1 MTAQSESE
9 LANTEQ
15 STETTDNRADERLG
29 DKYDA
34 EKIVETART
43 WQEINCPLCGSTW
56 EDLIREDS
64 AGHECSECGG
74 RIRYTR
80 REELR
85 SEQDDTDDHEQRE
98 LFSDGGVA
106 AEGNKSETA
115 ATDSLAQTPP
125 AIEDMD
131 VDLNGRTHY
140 AHVRYAAGDSPGV
153 IWFDPRNG
161 QERLALAVDTSR
173 DALEP
178 GERVL
183 TTIGIYCKHHRAQ
196 AVDPDAEWVLDR
208 YYTYKEE
215 IECVDGSTEKQ
226 VSGCRS
232 AETHESLTAA
242 REAAS
247 EKHPE
252 YAEAPYKNA
261 IDECVDRDDAASSE
275 ADVAAR
281 SEELVD
287 DEGADQAD
295 QESTSKPASESPAT
309 PARPHGINRQRMAM
323 DTFNNMLRFEGSDTG
338 VTTHAMIIRDE
349 PGLLVTASRSKNAD
363 SEWEVRGFKVRAP
376 DVKFKCGSRKQANVA
391 TIIVETFDGEN
402 LIIDNEY
409 VQRTPV
415 STGIPTV
422 VAADGKPAVAA
433 YRHVQ
438 GDDHDEIGAKLGVST
453 ATVSE
458 YLSRFRN
465 RGVGLPDDIEMPAVG
480 DIVDVVPPRF
490 DP

>member
-29 DKYDA
+29 DK
-34 EKIVETART
+34 
-43 WQEINCPLCGSTW
+43 
-56 EDLIREDS
+56 
-64 AGHECSECGG
+64 
-74 RIRYTR
+74 
-80 REELR
+80 
-85 SEQDDTDDHEQRE
+85 
-98 LFSDGGVA
+98 

-125 AIEDMD
+125 TTEDMD
-131 VDLNGRTHY
+131 VDLKGRTHY

-215 IECVDGSTEKQ
+215 IECVDGSTETR

-252 YAEAPYKNA
+252 YAEAPYGNA
-261 IDECVDRDDAASSE
+261 LAERVDRDDAASSE
-275 ADVAAR
+275 DREAGAGGDG
-281 SEELVD
+281 EELVD
-287 DEGADQAD
+287 DDRADQAD
-295 QESTSKPASESPAT
+295 QESTSKPANKSPG

-323 DTFNNMLRFEGSDTG
+323 DTFNNMLRFGGSDTG

-349 PGLLVTASRSKNAD
+349 PGLLVTASRSKNTD

-402 LIIDNEY
+402 LTIDNEY

>member
-1 MTAQSESE
+1 MGSED
-9 LANTEQ
+9 
-15 STETTDNRADERLG
+15 TTFGADDRLG

-34 EKIVETART
+34 EIIVETART
-43 WQEINCPLCGSTW
+43 WQEIDCPLCESTW

-64 AGHECSECGG
+64 TGHNCSECGG
-74 RIRYTR
+74 KIRYTWR
-80 REELR
+80 DELR
-85 SEQDDTDDHEQRE
+85 SNGEQGDDHEQRQ

-106 AEGNKSETA
+106 VEAAESDPREASEA
-115 ATDSLAQTPP
+115 HQEPP
-125 AIEDMD
+125 AIDGDMEID
-131 VDLNGRTHY
+131 KQTHY
-140 AHVRYAAGDSPGV
+140 AHVRYAAGDTPGV
-153 IWFDPRNG
+153 IWYDPRNG

-178 GERVL
+178 GEQVL

-215 IECVDGSTEKQ
+215 IECVDGSTETR

-247 EKHPE
+247 EKHQE
-252 YAEAPYKNA
+252 YTEAPYKNA
-261 IDECVDRDDAASSE
+261 LDERVDRGDAASSE
-275 ADVAAR
+275 DREAGAGGDG
-281 SEELVD
+281 EEVVD

-295 QESTSKPASESPAT
+295 QESTSEPASESPAT

-402 LIIDNEY
+402 LTIDNEY

-438 GDDHDEIGAKLGVST
+438 GDDHDKIGGKLGVST

-465 RGVGLPDDIEMPAVG
+465 CGVGLPDDIEIPAVG